1 MATDS
6 GESASTEESEK
17 PDGVSLECMNPSVDV
32 TLTMEAR
39 TKEGL
44 STPAS
49 GAIVERKRFF
59 RKSVEIMEDE
69 KDLELT
75 PRNEQEQFIL
85 GDQRMIHL
93 SASTLVAEQEARNE
107 QNSKAIMEATKE
119 RMKKEIE
126 EEAEMKA
133 VATSPGGRFLKFDI
147 ELGRGAFKT
156 VFKGLDTET
165 WVEVAWCE
173 LQDRKLTKAEQ
184 QRFKEEAEML
194 KGLQHPN
201 IVRFYDSW
209 ESTVK
214 GKKCIVLVTELMT
227 SGTLKTY
234 LKRFKL
240 MKPKVLRSWCRQILK
255 GLHFLHTRTPPIIHR
270 DLKCDNIFITGPTGS
285 VKIGDLGLAT
295 LMRTSFAKS
304 VIGTPEFMAPE
315 MYEEHYDESVDVY
328 AFGMCML
335 EMATSEYPYSECQN
349 AAQIYRKVTSGIK
362 PASFNKVTDPEVKEI
377 IECCIQQNKSERLS
391 IKDLLNHAFFAEDT
405 GLRVELAE
413 EEEDGMH
420 SSLALR
426 LWVEDPKKLKG
437 KHKDNEAI
445 EFSFNVETDIPEEVA
460 CEMVKSGFFH
470 ESDSKAVAKSI
481 RDRVTLIKK
490 TREQKQVGNLEERRD
505 SQSQLPSGLPLL
517 QPQGSSF
524 TPPSQQ
530 SKAEC
535 EETEV
540 DQHARQHILQQM
552 QHSFSLTA
560 DNLSETGSGSVILS
574 DASSQHNLA
583 FSSEHMMGTQ
593 QVPNLSQTENS
604 TVQGH
609 IYTSQQL
616 MGHYQ
621 SNAGVQPALPTNMA
635 HPGVLPLIQSQPS
648 GLPTHNL
655 ALPATL
661 QAQTSPLAAQQFP
674 SRMPPDS
681 QVSYSTENQAL
692 DGSIMGVPQ
701 QMLTITSPQNIPASQ
716 VGNQHM
722 PTSIQLTSAA
732 RLGSQ
737 ATAAVGSVE
746 LETAPANL
754 VSASQ
759 SPVLHGQPSV
769 QFVNNMQVLQSVP
782 QGVRLIQQPKQ
793 VSQQVPSTQ
802 QPQQVSEQMASMQ
815 PSQQIV
821 PQMTSSQQVPQQIAA
836 MQQIPQKL
844 MAVQQSQQVASMQPP
859 QQGVSLQQPQQIHQQ
874 GMPMQQSQQVPQQ
887 ATSIQQSQ
895 TVPHVASAQ
904 QILEQPQK
912 ISQQAAAIHQP
923 PQVPQQILQQ
933 VASVQQHPQ
942 QNPQQVT
949 STPQPHFIPQQV
961 PQQVTS
967 TPQPHVIPQQVPQQ
981 VTSIQQPHH
990 IPQHVQQ
997 QVTPLQQS
1005 QQSPQQAAAIQQ
1017 PQQVPQQVTLIQ
1029 QQHIIQ
1035 QVTPIQQPQQGPPQA
1050 ASIQQP
1056 QHILQQ
1062 VPQQMK
1068 PVQQQQQQQQPGPQQ
1083 EASIQ
1088 QPQHI
1093 FQHLSQQVTP
1103 IQQPQGPQQA
1113 ASIQQLQ
1120 HIPQQVTPIQQPQQS
1135 PQQVTS
1141 MQHPQHI
1148 PQQVP
1153 QQMTPIQQPQQGS
1166 QQVASIQQPHHI
1178 PQQVTPIQQQQL
1190 ISQQVIPMQQPQ
1202 QSPQQVASIQQSQH
1216 ILHIPQQMTPVQQP
1230 QQVPQQATTMQQS
1243 QQMATVQ
1250 AQQVSS
1256 IQQPQQVPQQM
1267 ISIQQPQQGHP
1278 QVPQQVAS
1286 MTQPQHAPQQVLQK
1300 GTSMQMAPGLQSKQV
1315 TSQQIGSLQIPQQ
1328 VASMQQVTQRGASS
1342 QQPQLVPQQ
1351 VACGQSTS
1359 QSQHI
1364 VPLHQV
1370 SAVPQ
1375 QVTLMQQVSQCQEIS
1390 LDTSGPQQEQQMTQ
1404 THHSTNQ
1411 HPCVMQHTLFHVPPQ
1426 QQKEEQFVLPSNSK
1440 DQLPAVSQQDMEK
1453 HQQSEFS
1460 GSTSEKVAYPIQ
1472 TQYQL
1477 QIQEHMIYPAQS
1489 PHNPPVSEQLQHQL
1503 EPTNQMQS
1511 PEQAACQMHVTYAA
1525 QGSNQAPCPEPL
1537 VYSASGVYS
1546 GHSLDQSAYV
1556 YQGQA
1561 AYITQP
1567 TYMAQPPEIQQAH
1580 LAVRNT
1586 DQPSFA
1592 VHSPDQSLHLL
1603 KDGDA
1608 GNMELQ
1614 ICSTQSTKTHAYPSE
1629 PHLPEPTIYLIQ
1641 QDSGMSHQELHPPH
1655 LAHKI
1660 AEGQQSGPQAPFASS
1675 QPSFTPQM
1683 QPQPP
1688 YQEFSQQPIT
1698 QPHKAT
1704 IPQSAFDTLQTVTSV
1719 SEQPEQAYT
1728 MQQSLDVSGLLN
1740 HAPLLQQSQTFQP
1753 IDNNQQFIPPPVQ
1766 PAYIQ
1771 QQSVC
1776 QNSVLSVD
1784 LIVQEQMPFKNSMAA
1799 SLNQQAAFT
1808 AVNEPNQEYHQGQD
1822 IPQVSISVSDEHE
1835 HQLAVQKQES
1845 IQGLVQDLPK
1855 EGVTGCD
1862 LPCGNGK
1869 QDKSKQRRTSCA
1881 RSEKGTKFQLTVLQV
1896 STSGDNTVE
1905 CQLETHN
1912 NKMVTFKFDVDGDA
1926 PEDIADYMVE
1936 DNFVLENEKDKFVD
1950 ELRAIVCQAQDIISS
1965 LPIEERAAGMESS
1978 ADPNNCQTG
1987 SSEQVQINP
1996 ASTQSGSDAA
2006 PQSSPVGR
2014 WRFCIN
2020 QTIKNRETQASCTP
2034 VQSMKTVEGCQTTDC
2049 IKESTKEERP
2059 KDCSQ
2064 PVDNLSNQHK
2074 PSPSFSSEDLTSD
2087 SVISEPQILEP
2098 EHSALS
2104 HEAEGSMDKLPSA
2117 STSDNTDVTTYDS
2130 EAWLDPLPAETQS
2143 NGAPLSSYVSHPASV
2158 VNELNLFTEA
2168 FESTPMITEEAEH
2181 VINAEQTAASA
2192 HTPSQEGI
2200 SSTSI
2205 LESDSEGPPKI
2216 DFVDSNIKTLDE
2228 KLRTLLYQE
2237 HSLSGTSPE
2246 SQKDTQSAV
2255 ESPFSSSAED
2265 TFPCPGHETQDTN
2278 SPQETEPQA
2287 ALIPSGSHP
2296 DSLPVMRQE
2305 ARVITSVPRDFCRH
2319 EMSLETSFPENPV
2332 ACPASEPSG
2341 GAVNLHAGGGY
2352 FGLSFTCPSLKNPIS
2367 KKSWTRKLKSWAYRL
2382 RQTSFFKR
2390 SKVRQEEMTADVASD
2405 WISLSEQATRDNKI
2419 SGHSK
2424 SGAGSFQRGR
2434 FQVITVPQ
2442 QLSSGISESE
2452 LSEMSPSLELGTE
2465 EGCLRGT
2472 EMAIIPSA
2480 MGETDA
2486 CCTTSEQPEVEET
2499 SATASSM
2506 QSCSEPWSKGDVIQK
2521 QPSSDSELSAPMGG
2535 GSLEGWES
2543 NQQSQEERGGTY
2555 PKRRSSLFYSASSPM
2570 SSDDESEIEDEDLK
2584 LELQRLREKHI
2595 QEVVSLQAQQN
2606 RELQE
2611 LYERLRSIKDSRSE
2625 SSDISLQLSSPRRPK
2640 SFKSK
2645 LRSRPQSHSHVD
2657 NGIVAAECCC
2667 ATTAASVI
2675 DYQLSIQA
2683 HLLHQSC
2690 SQAETNQEQLCI
2702 VSSTAS
2708 CQQTTA
2714 SKKGM
2719 FTDDLHK
2726 LVDDWTKEKVGNSLI
2741 KPSLNQIKQNKHRLD
2756 TDSWS
2761 KVYEVFQSLEDHHQE
2776 VVSFFRENGFHGLIA
2791 HDSEYALCNIPS
2803 YYSSH
2808 ALKLSWNGKNLTT
2821 NQFLMQEVAK
2831 QLGLKLSSFPIF
2843 AALLGNHILPD
2854 EDLAAFHWS
2863 LLGPDHPLASL
2874 KVRAHQLVLPPCD
2887 VVIKAV
2893 SEYVG
2898 AIKSPSGLDII
2909 GRDVFKHSQSRTE
2922 DKIERFKK
2930 AVEYYSVAMK
2940 APPTPAG
2947 QSPYVLPAFGPNHF
2961 GGPPPLNRNPMVSL
2975 PSGKAMFAPQMGPKM
2990 QYQPPGPH
2998 GGIAAPSSFLPGPG
3012 SSFLFSPHGLAD
3024 AMPFHEDPALK
3035 AGHFNNWP
3043 VSYDNCPAKFP
3054 NHHLGPKA
3062 SPSSGP
3068 GSSPSSSSD
3077 GEEHNG
3083 ANSNHVSETVSRKS
3097 GWEDPAGEKIMN
3109 QGWGQ
3114 SPGNTGNSERTLSGP
3129 EAHIPSLLS
3138 MATRNHM
3145 DITTPPLPPIAPEVL
3160 RVAEHRHR
3168 RGLMYPFIYH
3178 VLTKGEIK
3186 VPVCIEDECNTEL
3199 PPAVV
3204 LFRASRQYV
3213 YGVLFSVA
3221 ETQRRME
3228 RLAVRKRIPVETHP
3242 VIVKEWSAYKGKSP
3256 QTPEL
3261 VSALAFREWTC
3272 PNLKKLWLGKAVED
3286 KNRRMRAFLACMKSD
3301 TPGMLNPANVPT
3313 HLLLMCCV
3321 LRYMIQ
3327 WPGGRILHRH
3337 ELDAFL
3343 AQAVSA
3349 QLYEPDQ
3356 LQELKIEKLDP
3367 RGVQLAAL
3375 FMSGVDTALFANDA
3389 CGQPVPWEH
3398 CCPWIYFDGKLFQS
3412 KLIKAIREK
3421 APLIDLCDG
3430 QTEQVSKVEKM
3441 RQSILE
3447 GINFNRQAPP
3457 PLLPPPPFVPSM
3469 AAPFYPVP
3477 LYPRTIG
3484 SMQPAAPGRTRGFT
3498 GLHPIPPQGGKLEIA
3513 GMVVGQ
3519 WAGSKPSR
3527 GQGSFG
3533 MQVVSVGGPGKGRGR
3548 DGPGKIPKGNKKVNK
3563 QNLTDGTAKTSEF
3576 GSNSSSSCSRPQ
3588 SQLNGDGGPP
3598 SRANEDPTV
3607 GACPSAASPCALAR
3621 DTDSCNNKSP
3631 FFGTLGGDSERCPEN
3646 KLPFPALQKEE

>member
-17 PDGVSLECMNPSVDV
+17 PDGVSLECMNLSADA

-39 TKEGL
+39 TKERV

-49 GAIVERKRFF
+49 GATVERKRFF

-93 SASTLVAEQEARNE
+93 SATTLVAEQEARNE

-377 IECCIQQNKSERLS
+377 IEGCIQQNKSERLS

-413 EEEDGMH
+413 EEEDGLH
-420 SSLALR
+420 PSLALR

-490 TREQKQVGNLEERRD
+490 TREQRQVGNLEERRD

-524 TPPSQQ
+524 TPPSQP
-530 SKAEC
+530 SKTEC

-560 DNLSETGSGSVILS
+560 DNLSERGAGSVILS

-604 TVQGH
+604 SAQGQ

-621 SNAGVQPALPTNMA
+621 SNAGVQPVLPTNVA
-635 HPGVLPLIQSQPS
+635 HPSVLPLIQSQPS

-655 ALPATL
+655 APPATL
-661 QAQTSPLAAQQFP
+661 QAQTSPLTAQQFP

-681 QVSYSTENQAL
+681 QVSYSAESQTL

-732 RLGSQ
+732 RLSSQ

-746 LETAPANL
+746 LETASANL

-793 VSQQVPSTQ
+793 LSQQVPSTQ
-802 QPQQVSEQMASMQ
+802 QLQQVSEQVASMQ

-821 PQMTSSQQVPQQIAA
+821 PQVTSSQQVSQQIAA
-836 MQQIPQKL
+836 MQQIPQNL
-844 MAVQQSQQVASMQPP
+844 MAMQQSQQVPQQVASMQPP
-859 QQGVSLQQPQQIHQQ
+859 QQGVPLQQPQQIHQQ
-874 GMPMQQSQQVPQQ
+874 VMPMQQSQQVPQQ
-887 ATSIQQSQ
+887 ATSVQQTQ
-895 TVPHVASAQ
+895 VVPHGASTQ

-912 ISQQAAAIHQP
+912 ISQQAASIHQP
-923 PQVPQQILQQ
+923 QQVPQQILQQ
-933 VASVQQHPQ
+933 VASIQPPQQVTSVQQPQ

-949 STPQPHFIPQQV
+949 STQQPHHIPQQM
-961 PQQVTS
+961 
-967 TPQPHVIPQQVPQQ
+967 PQQ

-990 IPQHVQQ
+990 IPQQVQQ
-997 QVTPLQQS
+997 QVTPLQKS
-1005 QQSPQQAAAIQQ
+1005 QQSPQQAASVQQ
-1017 PQQVPQQVTLIQ
+1017 PQQVPQQVTPIQ

-1035 QVTPIQQPQQGPPQA
+1035 QMTPIQQPQQGPPQA
-1050 ASIQQP
+1050 AFIQQP

-1062 VPQQMK
+1062 VPQQMT
-1068 PVQQQQQQQQPGPQQ
+1068 PVQQQQGPQQ

-1088 QPQHI
+1088 QPQRI
-1093 FQHLSQQVTP
+1093 FQHVPQQMAP
-1103 IQQPQGPQQA
+1103 IQQPQQGPQQA
-1113 ASIQQLQ
+1113 TPIQQLQHIPQQVTSIQQPQQGPQQEASIQQLQHIFQHVSQQVAPIQQPQQATSIQQLQ
-1120 HIPQQVTPIQQPQQS
+1120 HIPQQVPQQVTPMQQPQQGSQQAACIQQPQHISQQA
-1135 PQQVTS
+1135 PQQVTP
-1141 MQHPQHI
+1141 MQQPQVSQQAASTQQLQHI

-1153 QQMTPIQQPQQGS
+1153 QQMTPIQQPQHIP
-1166 QQVASIQQPHHI
+1166 QQVASIQHPQHIPQQVSQQVTPIQQPQQGSQQAASIQQPHHIPPIQQQKLIPQQVTLMQQPQQSSQQVPSVQQPQHILHI
-1178 PQQVTPIQQQQL
+1178 PQQVTPIQQ
-1190 ISQQVIPMQQPQ
+1190 
-1202 QSPQQVASIQQSQH
+1202 PQQV
-1216 ILHIPQQMTPVQQP
+1216 LHIPQQVTSTLQP
-1230 QQVPQQATTMQQS
+1230 QQVPQQAATIQQS
-1243 QQMATVQ
+1243 QQMGTVQ
-1250 AQQVSS
+1250 AQQGPQQVSS
-1256 IQQPQQVPQQM
+1256 IQQPQPVPQQV

-1286 MTQPQHAPQQVLQK
+1286 MTQPQHSPQQVLQQ
-1300 GTSMQMAPGLQSKQV
+1300 GTSMQMAPGLQSQQV
-1315 TSQQIGSLQIPQQ
+1315 ANQQMGSLQIPQQ
-1328 VASMQQVTQRGASS
+1328 VASMQQVTQHGASS

-1351 VACGQSTS
+1351 VACGQPAS
-1359 QSQHI
+1359 QSQHM
-1364 VPLHQV
+1364 VPVHQV
-1370 SAVPQ
+1370 STVSQ
-1375 QVTLMQQVSQCQEIS
+1375 QMMQQVSQCPEIS
-1390 LDTSGPQQEQQMTQ
+1390 LDTLGPQQEQHITQ
-1404 THHSTNQ
+1404 IHHSTNQ
-1411 HPCVMQHTLFHVPPQ
+1411 HPCVMQHMLFHVPPQ
-1426 QQKEEQFVLPSNSK
+1426 QQKEEQFVLHSNSK
-1440 DQLPAVSQQDMEK
+1440 DQLPAVSQQDMEM

-1477 QIQEHMIYPAQS
+1477 QIQEQMIYPAQS
-1489 PHNPPVSEQLQHQL
+1489 PHKPPVSEQLKQQL
-1503 EPTNQMQS
+1503 EPTNQLQG

-1537 VYSASGVYS
+1537 VYAGSGGYS

-1556 YQGQA
+1556 YQGQT

-1567 TYMAQPPEIQQAH
+1567 TYTAQPPEIQQAH
-1580 LAVRNT
+1580 LAVQNT
-1586 DQPSFA
+1586 DQPGFA
-1592 VHSPDQSLHLL
+1592 VHLPDQSLHLS

-1608 GNMELQ
+1608 GHMELQ
-1614 ICSTQSTKTHAYPSE
+1614 ICSTQSTKTHDYPSE
-1629 PHLPEPTIYLIQ
+1629 SHLPEPTIYLTQ
-1641 QDSGMSHQELHPPH
+1641 QDSGIGHQQLHPPH
-1655 LAHKI
+1655 VAHKI
-1660 AEGQQSGPQAPFASS
+1660 AEGQQSEPQASFVSS
-1675 QPSFTPQM
+1675 QLSFTPQM
-1683 QPQPP
+1683 QPQPS
-1688 YQEFSQQPIT
+1688 YQEFSQQLIT
-1698 QPHKAT
+1698 QSHKAT
-1704 IPQSAFDTLQTVTSV
+1704 VPQSALETVQTITSV
-1719 SEQPEQAYT
+1719 SELPEQAYT
-1728 MQQSLDVSGLLN
+1728 MQQSLDVSGMLN

-1753 IDNNQQFIPPPVQ
+1753 VDNNQQFIPPPVQ
-1766 PAYIQ
+1766 PTYIQ
-1771 QQSVC
+1771 QQPVC
-1776 QNSVLSVD
+1776 QKSVLPAE
-1784 LIVQEQMPFKNSMAA
+1784 LIVQEQMPSKNSIAA
-1799 SLNQQAAFT
+1799 SLNQQIAFT
-1808 AVNEPNQEYHQGQD
+1808 VMNQPNQEYHQGED

-1835 HQLAVQKQES
+1835 HQSAVQKQES
-1845 IQGLVQDLPK
+1845 IQGSVPDLPK
-1855 EGVTGCD
+1855 EAGTGCD
-1862 LPCGNGK
+1862 LPGGNGK

-1881 RSEKGTKFQLTVLQV
+1881 RPEKGTKFQLTVLQV

-1965 LPIEERAAGMESS
+1965 LPIEERAAGMESAPS
-1978 ADPNNCQTG
+1978 DPNNGQAG
-1987 SSEQVQINP
+1987 PSEQVQINP

-2020 QTIKNRETQASCTP
+2020 QTIKNRETQTSCTP
-2034 VQSMKTVEGCQTTDC
+2034 VESMNSVEGSQTADC

-2059 KDCSQ
+2059 NDCPQ
-2064 PVDNLSNQHK
+2064 VVDNLSNQHK
-2074 PSPSFSSEDLTSD
+2074 FSPSFSSEDLTND

-2104 HEAEGSMDKLPSA
+2104 HEAEGSTDKLPSV
-2117 STSDNTDVTTYDS
+2117 STGDNSDVTTYDS

-2143 NGAPLSSYVSHPASV
+2143 NGAPLSSYVPHPASV
-2158 VNELNLFTEA
+2158 ANELNLSTEA
-2168 FESTPMITEEAEH
+2168 FESKPTSCQTLTTEEAEH
-2181 VINAEQTAASA
+2181 VINAEQGAALVQ
-2192 HTPSQEGI
+2192 TPSQEGI
-2200 SSTSI
+2200 LSTSI
-2205 LESDSEGPPKI
+2205 LESDSEGPPKME
-2216 DFVDSNIKTLDE
+2216 FVDNNIKTLDE

-2265 TFPCPGHETQDTN
+2265 TFPFPGHETQDAN
-2278 SPQETEPQA
+2278 SPQEIDPQA
-2287 ALIPSGSHP
+2287 ALIPSESHP

-2305 ARVITSVPRDFCRH
+2305 AKVITSAPRDFCRH

-2332 ACPASEPSG
+2332 ACPASESSG
-2341 GAVNLHAGGGY
+2341 GAVHLHAG
-2352 FGLSFTCPSLKNPIS
+2352 
-2367 KKSWTRKLKSWAYRL
+2367 
-2382 RQTSFFKR
+2382 
-2390 SKVRQEEMTADVASD
+2390 EDMTADVAPD
-2405 WISLSEQATRDNKI
+2405 WISLSEQAIRENKV

-2442 QLSSGISESE
+2442 QLSSGVSESE
-2452 LSEMSPSLELGTE
+2452 LFEMSPSLELGTE
-2465 EGCLRGT
+2465 EGCPRGK
-2472 EMAIIPSA
+2472 EMATLPSA
-2480 MGETDA
+2480 MGEIDA
-2486 CCTTSEQPEVEET
+2486 RCTATEQQEVEET
-2499 SATASSM
+2499 SATASSG
-2506 QSCSEPWSKGDVIQK
+2506 QSCSELWLRGDVIQK

-2543 NQQSQEERGGTY
+2543 NQQSQEERGGTH

-2611 LYERLRSIKDSRSE
+2611 LYDRLRSIKDSRSE

-2756 TDSWS
+2756 SDSWS
-2761 KVYEVFQSLEDHHQE
+2761 KVYETTTSTVGYTSTWISSLSQIRGT
-2776 VVSFFRENGFHGLIA
+2776 V
-2791 HDSEYALCNIPS
+2791 P
-2803 YYSSH
+2803 
-2808 ALKLSWNGKNLTT
+2808 
-2821 NQFLMQEVAK
+2821 
-2831 QLGLKLSSFPIF
+2831 
-2843 AALLGNHILPD
+2843 AALPQGLP
-2854 EDLAAFHWS
+2854 L
-2863 LLGPDHPLASL
+2863 
-2874 KVRAHQLVLPPCD
+2874 
-2887 VVIKAV
+2887 
-2893 SEYVG
+2893 
-2898 AIKSPSGLDII
+2898 SPFSGTL
-2909 GRDVFKHSQSRTE
+2909 
-2922 DKIERFKK
+2922 
-2930 AVEYYSVAMK
+2930 
-2940 APPTPAG
+2940 
-2947 QSPYVLPAFGPNHF
+2947 SPYGIPHLCQYNTIAGTTYPVQWMGISGTTQQSVVVPAQTVGPFQPGISMPAFP
-2961 GGPPPLNRNPMVSL
+2961 
-2975 PSGKAMFAPQMGPKM
+2975 
-2990 QYQPPGPH
+2990 
-2998 GGIAAPSSFLPGPG
+2998 
-3012 SSFLFSPHGLAD
+3012 
-3024 AMPFHEDPALK
+3024 
-3035 AGHFNNWP
+3035 
-3043 VSYDNCPAKFP
+3043 
-3054 NHHLGPKA
+3054 A
-3062 SPSSGP
+3062 SP
-3068 GSSPSSSSD
+3068 
-3077 GEEHNG
+3077 
-3083 ANSNHVSETVSRKS
+3083 V
-3097 GWEDPAGEKIMN
+3097 
-3109 QGWGQ
+3109 Q
-3114 SPGNTGNSERTLSGP
+3114 
-3129 EAHIPSLLS
+3129 
-3138 MATRNHM
+3138 
-3145 DITTPPLPPIAPEVL
+3145 
-3160 RVAEHRHR
+3160 
-3168 RGLMYPFIYH
+3168 
-3178 VLTKGEIK
+3178 
-3186 VPVCIEDECNTEL
+3186 
-3199 PPAVV
+3199 
-3204 LFRASRQYV
+3204 
-3213 YGVLFSVA
+3213 
-3221 ETQRRME
+3221 
-3228 RLAVRKRIPVETHP
+3228 
-3242 VIVKEWSAYKGKSP
+3242 
-3256 QTPEL
+3256 
-3261 VSALAFREWTC
+3261 
-3272 PNLKKLWLGKAVED
+3272 
-3286 KNRRMRAFLACMKSD
+3286 
-3301 TPGMLNPANVPT
+3301 NPA
-3313 HLLLMCCV
+3313 
-3321 LRYMIQ
+3321 
-3327 WPGGRILHRH
+3327 
-3337 ELDAFL
+3337 
-3343 AQAVSA
+3343 
-3349 QLYEPDQ
+3349 
-3356 LQELKIEKLDP
+3356 
-3367 RGVQLAAL
+3367 
-3375 FMSGVDTALFANDA
+3375 
-3389 CGQPVPWEH
+3389 
-3398 CCPWIYFDGKLFQS
+3398 
-3412 KLIKAIREK
+3412 
-3421 APLIDLCDG
+3421 
-3430 QTEQVSKVEKM
+3430 
-3441 RQSILE
+3441 
-3447 GINFNRQAPP
+3447 
-3457 PLLPPPPFVPSM
+3457 
-3469 AAPFYPVP
+3469 
-3477 LYPRTIG
+3477 
-3484 SMQPAAPGRTRGFT
+3484 
-3498 GLHPIPPQGGKLEIA
+3498 PIPP
-3513 GMVVGQ
+3513 
-3519 WAGSKPSR
+3519 S
-3527 GQGSFG
+3527 
-3533 MQVVSVGGPGKGRGR
+3533 
-3548 DGPGKIPKGNKKVNK
+3548 PK
-3563 QNLTDGTAKTSEF
+3563 
-3576 GSNSSSSCSRPQ
+3576 
-3588 SQLNGDGGPP
+3588 
-3598 SRANEDPTV
+3598 
-3607 GACPSAASPCALAR
+3607 
-3621 DTDSCNNKSP
+3621 
-3631 FFGTLGGDSERCPEN
+3631 
-3646 KLPFPALQKEE
+3646 

>member
-17 PDGVSLECMNPSVDV
+17 PDGVSLECMNPPVDA

-75 PRNEQEQFIL
+75 RRNEQEQFIL
-85 GDQRMIHL
+85 GDQGMIHL
-93 SASTLVAEQEARNE
+93 SASILVVEQEARNE
-107 QNSKAIMEATKE
+107 QNSKVIMEATKE

-377 IECCIQQNKSERLS
+377 IEGCIQQNKSERLS

-413 EEEDGMH
+413 EEEDGLL

-445 EFSFNVETDIPEEVA
+445 EFSFNMETDNPEEVA

-490 TREQKQVGNLEERRD
+490 TREQRQVGNLEERRD

-530 SKAEC
+530 SKTEC

-540 DQHARQHILQQM
+540 DQHARQHILQQQM

-560 DNLSETGSGSVILS
+560 DNLSETGAGAVKLS
-574 DASSQHNLA
+574 DSSSQHNLA
-583 FSSEHMMGTQ
+583 FSTEHMMGTQ
-593 QVPNLSQTENS
+593 QVPNLSQAENS
-604 TVQGH
+604 VQGH

-621 SNAGVQPALPTNMA
+621 SNAGVQPVLPTNMA
-635 HPGVLPLIQSQPS
+635 HPGVLPLIQTQPS
-648 GLPTHNL
+648 SLPTHNL
-655 ALPATL
+655 APPATL

-681 QVSYSTENQAL
+681 QVSYSTESQSL

-716 VGNQHM
+716 LGNQHM
-722 PTSIQLTSAA
+722 SPSMQLTSAA

-737 ATAAVGSVE
+737 VTAAVGSVE
-746 LETAPANL
+746 LETASANL

-759 SPVLHGQPSV
+759 SPVLHGQASV
-769 QFVNNMQVLQSVP
+769 QFVNNIQVLQSVP
-782 QGVRLIQQPKQ
+782 QGVRLIQQPQQ

-802 QPQQVSEQMASMQ
+802 QPQQVPQQVASMQ
-815 PSQQIV
+815 PSQQMV
-821 PQMTSSQQVPQQIAA
+821 PQVTSSSQQVSQQIAA

-844 MAVQQSQQVASMQPP
+844 MAMQQPQQVASMQPP
-859 QQGVSLQQPQQIHQQ
+859 QQGASLQQPQQIHQQ
-874 GMPMQQSQQVPQQ
+874 GMPVQQSQQVPQQ
-887 ATSIQQSQ
+887 VISIQQSQ
-895 TVPHVASAQ
+895 TVPHVASLH
-904 QILEQPQK
+904 QILEQPQNV
-912 ISQQAAAIHQP
+912 SQQAASIHQPP

-933 VASVQQHPQ
+933 VASSPQPQ

-949 STPQPHFIPQQV
+949 STPQPHLIPQQNPQQVTSTTQPHLIPQQV
-961 PQQVTS
+961 PQQITS
-967 TPQPHVIPQQVPQQ
+967 TQQPHLIPQQ
-981 VTSIQQPHH
+981 
-990 IPQHVQQ
+990 VQQ

-1005 QQSPQQAAAIQQ
+1005 QQSSQQAAAMQQQ
-1017 PQQVPQQVTLIQ
+1017 PQQVPQQVAPMQ

-1035 QVTPIQQPQQGPPQA
+1035 QVTPMQQPQQGSSQA

-1056 QHILQQ
+1056 QNILHQ
-1062 VPQQMK
+1062 VPQQMTS
-1068 PVQQQQQQQQPGPQQ
+1068 VQQQQQQQQGPQQ
-1083 EASIQ
+1083 EGSLQ

-1093 FQHLSQQVTP
+1093 FQHVSQQMTP
-1103 IQQPQGPQQA
+1103 IQQPQQGPQQA

-1120 HIPQQVTPIQQPQQS
+1120 HIPQQVAPIQQPQQS
-1135 PQQVTS
+1135 PQQL
-1141 MQHPQHI
+1141 
-1148 PQQVP
+1148 PQQLIP
-1153 QQMTPIQQPQQGS
+1153 MQQPQQGS
-1166 QQVASIQQPHHI
+1166 QQAVSIQQPQHIPQEAQQQMAPTQQPPGSQQAASTQQLQHIPQHAPQQVTSMQQPQHI
-1178 PQQVTPIQQQQL
+1178 PQQVTPMQQPQHAP
-1190 ISQQVIPMQQPQ
+1190 QQVTPMQQPQHIPQQVTPMQQPQ
-1202 QSPQQVASIQQSQH
+1202 QSPQQVASIQQPQH
-1216 ILHIPQQMTPVQQP
+1216 ILHIPPQMTPIQQP
-1230 QQVPQQATTMQQS
+1230 QQVPQQATVMQQS

-1256 IQQPQQVPQQM
+1256 IQQPQQ
-1267 ISIQQPQQGHP
+1267 GHA
-1278 QVPQQVAS
+1278 QVLQQVAPMAQS
-1286 MTQPQHAPQQVLQK
+1286 QPSPQQVLQQ
-1300 GTSMQMAPGLQSKQV
+1300 GTSMQMAPGLQSQQV
-1315 TSQQIGSLQIPQQ
+1315 ANQQVGSLQIPQQ
-1328 VASMQQVTQRGASS
+1328 VASMQQITQQGASS
-1342 QQPQLVPQQ
+1342 QQSQLVPQQ
-1351 VACGQSTS
+1351 MAYGQQTS
-1359 QSQHI
+1359 QSQHT
-1364 VPLHQV
+1364 VPVHQV

-1375 QVTLMQQVSQCQEIS
+1375 QVTLMQQISQCPEIP
-1390 LDTSGPQQEQQMTQ
+1390 LDTLGPQQEQQMAQ
-1404 THHSTNQ
+1404 MHHSTNQ

-1426 QQKEEQFVLPSNSK
+1426 QKEEQFVLPSNPK

-1472 TQYQL
+1472 TQYQR
-1477 QIQEHMIYPAQS
+1477 QIQEQMMYPAQS
-1489 PHNPPVSEQLQHQL
+1489 PHNRPVSEQLQHQL
-1503 EPTNQMQS
+1503 ESTNQLQGT
-1511 PEQAACQMHVTYAA
+1511 EQATCQMHVTYAA

-1537 VYSASGVYS
+1537 VYAASGVYS

-1556 YQGQA
+1556 YQGQ

-1592 VHSPDQSLHLL
+1592 VHSPDQSLQLS
-1603 KDGDA
+1603 KDGDG

-1614 ICSTQSTKTHAYPSE
+1614 ICSTQSTKPHAYPSE
-1629 PHLPEPTIYLIQ
+1629 PHLPEPAIYLIQ
-1641 QDSGMSHQELHPPH
+1641 QDSGMGHQQLHPPH
-1655 LAHKI
+1655 GAQKI

-1675 QPSFTPQM
+1675 QPSVTPQM

-1704 IPQSAFDTLQTVTSV
+1704 IPQSALDTLHTVTSV

-1740 HAPLLQQSQTFQP
+1740 HAPHLQQSQTFQP
-1753 IDNNQQFIPPPVQ
+1753 IDNNQQFIPPLVQ

-1771 QQSVC
+1771 QQPVC
-1776 QNSVLSVD
+1776 QNSVLSAE

-1799 SLNQQAAFT
+1799 SLNQQTAFS
-1808 AVNEPNQEYHQGQD
+1808 AVSEPNQEYHQGQN

-1835 HQLAVQKQES
+1835 QQPAVQKQES

-1855 EGVTGCD
+1855 DSVTGCD

-1869 QDKSKQRRTSCA
+1869 PDKSKQRRTSCA
-1881 RSEKGTKFQLTVLQV
+1881 RPEKGTKFQLTVLQV

-1950 ELRAIVCQAQDIISS
+1950 ELKAIVCQAQDIISS
-1965 LPIEERAAGMESS
+1965 LPIEERAAGTESAS
-1978 ADPNNCQTG
+1978 SDPNNCQTG

-2020 QTIKNRETQASCTP
+2020 QTIKNRETQAPCTP
-2034 VQSMKTVEGCQTTDC
+2034 VQSMKTVQECQTKDC
-2049 IKESTKEERP
+2049 IKESTKEETP
-2059 KDCSQ
+2059 EDCSQ
-2064 PVDNLSNQHK
+2064 PVDDLSSQHK

-2087 SVISEPQILEP
+2087 SVISESQILEP
-2098 EHSALS
+2098 EHSTLS
-2104 HEAEGSMDKLPSA
+2104 HEAEGSTDKLPSA
-2117 STSDNTDVTTYDS
+2117 STGDHTDVTTYDS
-2130 EAWLDPLPAETQS
+2130 EAWLDHLPAESQS
-2143 NGAPLSSYVSHPASV
+2143 NGVPLSPYAPHAASV
-2158 VNELNLFTEA
+2158 GNELNLSTEA
-2168 FESTPMITEEAEH
+2168 FESTPMSCQTSITDEAEH
-2181 VINAEQTAASA
+2181 VTNTEQAAA
-2192 HTPSQEGI
+2192 LAQTPSQEGI
-2200 SSTSI
+2200 PSTSI

-2216 DFVDSNIKTLDE
+2216 DFVDNNIKTLDE

-2265 TFPCPGHETQDTN
+2265 TFPCPGPETQDTN
-2278 SPQETEPQA
+2278 SPQETDPQA
-2287 ALIPSGSHP
+2287 ALIPSGNHP
-2296 DSLPVMRQE
+2296 ESLPVMRQE
-2305 ARVITSVPRDFCRH
+2305 ARVITSAPRDFCRH
-2319 EMSLETSFPENPV
+2319 EMSLEASFPENPV
-2332 ACPASEPSG
+2332 ACPASESSG
-2341 GAVNLHAGGGY
+2341 GAVHLHAGGGY

-2390 SKVRQEEMTADVASD
+2390 SKVRQEMTADDASD
-2405 WISLSEQATRDNKI
+2405 WISLSEQATRENKTF
-2419 SGHSK
+2419 SHSK
-2424 SGAGSFQRGR
+2424 SEAGSFQRGR

-2442 QLSSGISESE
+2442 QLSSGVSESE
-2452 LSEMSPSLELGTE
+2452 FSEMSPSLELRTDE
-2465 EGCLRGT
+2465 SCPRGT
-2472 EMAIIPSA
+2472 EIAVLPSA
-2480 MGETDA
+2480 MGETEA
-2486 CCTTSEQPEVEET
+2486 CCSTSEQQEET
-2499 SATASSM
+2499 SATASSV

-2543 NQQSQEERGGTY
+2543 NQQSQEERGGTH

-2611 LYERLRSIKDSRSE
+2611 LYDRLRSIKDSRSE
-2625 SSDISLQLSSPRRPK
+2625 SSDLSLQLSSPRRPK

-2761 KVYEVFQSLEDHHQE
+2761 KVYETTTSTVGYTSTWISSLSQIRGT
-2776 VVSFFRENGFHGLIA
+2776 V
-2791 HDSEYALCNIPS
+2791 P
-2803 YYSSH
+2803 
-2808 ALKLSWNGKNLTT
+2808 
-2821 NQFLMQEVAK
+2821 
-2831 QLGLKLSSFPIF
+2831 
-2843 AALLGNHILPD
+2843 AALPQGLP
-2854 EDLAAFHWS
+2854 L
-2863 LLGPDHPLASL
+2863 
-2874 KVRAHQLVLPPCD
+2874 
-2887 VVIKAV
+2887 
-2893 SEYVG
+2893 
-2898 AIKSPSGLDII
+2898 SPFSGTL
-2909 GRDVFKHSQSRTE
+2909 
-2922 DKIERFKK
+2922 
-2930 AVEYYSVAMK
+2930 
-2940 APPTPAG
+2940 
-2947 QSPYVLPAFGPNHF
+2947 SPYGIPHLCQYNTIAGTTYPVQWMGISGTTQQSVVVPAQTVGPFQPGISMPAFP
-2961 GGPPPLNRNPMVSL
+2961 
-2975 PSGKAMFAPQMGPKM
+2975 
-2990 QYQPPGPH
+2990 
-2998 GGIAAPSSFLPGPG
+2998 
-3012 SSFLFSPHGLAD
+3012 
-3024 AMPFHEDPALK
+3024 
-3035 AGHFNNWP
+3035 
-3043 VSYDNCPAKFP
+3043 
-3054 NHHLGPKA
+3054 A
-3062 SPSSGP
+3062 SP
-3068 GSSPSSSSD
+3068 
-3077 GEEHNG
+3077 
-3083 ANSNHVSETVSRKS
+3083 V
-3097 GWEDPAGEKIMN
+3097 
-3109 QGWGQ
+3109 Q
-3114 SPGNTGNSERTLSGP
+3114 
-3129 EAHIPSLLS
+3129 
-3138 MATRNHM
+3138 
-3145 DITTPPLPPIAPEVL
+3145 
-3160 RVAEHRHR
+3160 
-3168 RGLMYPFIYH
+3168 
-3178 VLTKGEIK
+3178 
-3186 VPVCIEDECNTEL
+3186 
-3199 PPAVV
+3199 
-3204 LFRASRQYV
+3204 
-3213 YGVLFSVA
+3213 
-3221 ETQRRME
+3221 
-3228 RLAVRKRIPVETHP
+3228 
-3242 VIVKEWSAYKGKSP
+3242 
-3256 QTPEL
+3256 
-3261 VSALAFREWTC
+3261 
-3272 PNLKKLWLGKAVED
+3272 
-3286 KNRRMRAFLACMKSD
+3286 
-3301 TPGMLNPANVPT
+3301 NPT
-3313 HLLLMCCV
+3313 
-3321 LRYMIQ
+3321 
-3327 WPGGRILHRH
+3327 
-3337 ELDAFL
+3337 
-3343 AQAVSA
+3343 
-3349 QLYEPDQ
+3349 
-3356 LQELKIEKLDP
+3356 
-3367 RGVQLAAL
+3367 
-3375 FMSGVDTALFANDA
+3375 
-3389 CGQPVPWEH
+3389 
-3398 CCPWIYFDGKLFQS
+3398 
-3412 KLIKAIREK
+3412 
-3421 APLIDLCDG
+3421 
-3430 QTEQVSKVEKM
+3430 
-3441 RQSILE
+3441 
-3447 GINFNRQAPP
+3447 
-3457 PLLPPPPFVPSM
+3457 
-3469 AAPFYPVP
+3469 
-3477 LYPRTIG
+3477 
-3484 SMQPAAPGRTRGFT
+3484 
-3498 GLHPIPPQGGKLEIA
+3498 PIPP
-3513 GMVVGQ
+3513 
-3519 WAGSKPSR
+3519 S
-3527 GQGSFG
+3527 
-3533 MQVVSVGGPGKGRGR
+3533 
-3548 DGPGKIPKGNKKVNK
+3548 PK
-3563 QNLTDGTAKTSEF
+3563 
-3576 GSNSSSSCSRPQ
+3576 
-3588 SQLNGDGGPP
+3588 
-3598 SRANEDPTV
+3598 
-3607 GACPSAASPCALAR
+3607 
-3621 DTDSCNNKSP
+3621 
-3631 FFGTLGGDSERCPEN
+3631 
-3646 KLPFPALQKEE
+3646 

>member
-17 PDGVSLECMNPSVDV
+17 PDGVSMECMNPSVDA

-44 STPAS
+44 HTPAS
-49 GAIVERKRFF
+49 GVIVERKRFF

-93 SASTLVAEQEARNE
+93 SASILVAEQEARNE
-107 QNSKAIMEATKE
+107 QNSKMIMEATKE

-377 IECCIQQNKSERLS
+377 IEGCIQQNKSERLS

-413 EEEDGMH
+413 EEEDGIH

-445 EFSFNVETDIPEEVA
+445 EFSFNMETDNPEEVA

-490 TREQKQVGNLEERRD
+490 TREQRQVGNLEERRD
-505 SQSQLPSGLPLL
+505 SQIQLPSGLPLL

-530 SKAEC
+530 SKTEC

-560 DNLSETGSGSVILS
+560 DNLSEAGAGSVILS

-583 FSSEHMMGTQ
+583 FSTEHMMGTQ

-604 TVQGH
+604 VQGH
-609 IYTSQQL
+609 IYTSQQM

-635 HPGVLPLIQSQPS
+635 HPGVLPLIQTQPS

-655 ALPATL
+655 APPATL

-681 QVSYSTENQAL
+681 QVSYSAESQAL

-722 PTSIQLTSAA
+722 PTSMQLTSAA

-746 LETAPANL
+746 LEIAPANL

-769 QFVNNMQVLQSVP
+769 QFVNNIQVLQSVP

-802 QPQQVSEQMASMQ
+802 QPQQVPQQVASMQ
-815 PSQQIV
+815 PSQQMV
-821 PQMTSSQQVPQQIAA
+821 PQVTSSSQQVSQQIAA

-844 MAVQQSQQVASMQPP
+844 MAMQQSQQVPSMQPP

-874 GMPMQQSQQVPQQ
+874 GIPMQQSQQVPQQ

-895 TVPHVASAQ
+895 TVPHVTSTQ

-912 ISQQAAAIHQP
+912 ISQQAASIHQP

-933 VASVQQHPQ
+933 VASVQQPQ

-949 STPQPHFIPQQV
+949 STQQPHLIPQQV

-967 TPQPHVIPQQVPQQ
+967 TQQPHLIPQQVPQQ

-990 IPQHVQQ
+990 IPQQVQQ

-1005 QQSPQQAAAIQQ
+1005 QQSPQQAAAMQQ
-1017 PQQVPQQVTLIQ
+1017 PQQVPQQVTPMQ

-1035 QVTPIQQPQQGPPQA
+1035 QVTAIQQPQQGPPQA

-1056 QHILQQ
+1056 HHILQQ
-1062 VPQQMK
+1062 VPQQMT
-1068 PVQQQQQQQQPGPQQ
+1068 PVQQQQQQQGPQQ

-1093 FQHLSQQVTP
+1093 FQHVSQQVTP
-1103 IQQPQGPQQA
+1103 IQQPQQGPQQA

-1120 HIPQQVTPIQQPQQS
+1120 HIPQQMTPIQQQQQS
-1135 PQQVTS
+1135 P
-1141 MQHPQHI
+1141 P
-1148 PQQVP
+1148 QVP
-1153 QQMTPIQQPQQGS
+1153 QQVTPIQQPQQGS
-1166 QQVASIQQPHHI
+1166 QQAVSIQQPQHIPQQASQQVAPIQQPQISQKAASTQQLQHIPQQVPQQVTSIQQPQHIPQQVTSIQHPQGSQQAASIQQPHHI
-1178 PQQVTPIQQQQL
+1178 PHQVTPIQQQQL
-1190 ISQQVIPMQQPQ
+1190 ISQPVTPMQQPQ
-1202 QSPQQVASIQQSQH
+1202 QSPQQVASIQQPQH
-1216 ILHIPQQMTPVQQP
+1216 ILHIPQQMTPIQQPQQVLHIPQQVTSTPQP

-1250 AQQVSS
+1250 AQQASS

-1286 MTQPQHAPQQVLQK
+1286 MTQSQHAPQQVLQQ
-1300 GTSMQMAPGLQSKQV
+1300 GTSMQMAPGLQSQQV
-1315 TSQQIGSLQIPQQ
+1315 ANQQIGSLQIPHQ
-1328 VASMQQVTQRGASS
+1328 VASMQQVTQHGVSS
-1342 QQPQLVPQQ
+1342 QQPQLVSQQ
-1351 VACGQSTS
+1351 MACGQPTS
-1359 QSQHI
+1359 QSQHT
-1364 VPLHQV
+1364 VPAHQV
-1370 SAVPQ
+1370 STVPQ
-1375 QVTLMQQVSQCQEIS
+1375 QMTLMQQVSQCPELS
-1390 LDTSGPQQEQQMTQ
+1390 LDTLGAQQEQQMTQ
-1404 THHSTNQ
+1404 IHHSTNQ
-1411 HPCVMQHTLFHVPPQ
+1411 HPCVMQHTLFHMPPQ
-1426 QQKEEQFVLPSNSK
+1426 QQKEEQFVLSSNSK
-1440 DQLPAVSQQDMEK
+1440 DPLPAVSQQDMEK

-1460 GSTSEKVAYPIQ
+1460 GSSSEKVAYSIQ

-1477 QIQEHMIYPAQS
+1477 QIQEQMIYPAQS

-1503 EPTNQMQS
+1503 EPTNQLQG

-1537 VYSASGVYS
+1537 IYAASGIYS

-1580 LAVRNT
+1580 LTVQNT

-1592 VHSPDQSLHLL
+1592 VHSPDQSLHLS

-1614 ICSTQSTKTHAYPSE
+1614 IGSTQSTKTHPYPSE
-1629 PHLPEPTIYLIQ
+1629 PHLPESTIYLIQ
-1641 QDSGMSHQELHPPH
+1641 QDSGMGHQQLHPPH
-1655 LAHKI
+1655 VAHKI

-1683 QPQPP
+1683 QSQPP

-1704 IPQSAFDTLQTVTSV
+1704 IPQSALDTLQTLTSV
-1719 SEQPEQAYT
+1719 SEQSEQAYT

-1771 QQSVC
+1771 QQPVC
-1776 QNSVLSVD
+1776 QNSVLTAE

-1799 SLNQQAAFT
+1799 SLNQQTAFT

-1822 IPQVSISVSDEHE
+1822 ILQVSISVSDEYE
-1835 HQLAVQKQES
+1835 HQPAVQKQES
-1845 IQGLVQDLPK
+1845 TQGLVQDLPK

-1881 RSEKGTKFQLTVLQV
+1881 RPEKGTKFQLTVLQV

-1950 ELRAIVCQAQDIISS
+1950 ELKAIVCQAQDIISS
-1965 LPIEERAAGMESS
+1965 LPIEERAAGMESAPS
-1978 ADPNNCQTG
+1978 DPNNSQTG

-2020 QTIKNRETQASCTP
+2020 QTIKNRETQPSYTP
-2034 VQSMKTVEGCQTTDC
+2034 VQSMKTIQGCQTTDC
-2049 IKESTKEERP
+2049 IKESTKEETT

-2064 PVDNLSNQHK
+2064 PVDNLSSQHK
-2074 PSPSFSSEDLTSD
+2074 SSPSFSSEDLTSD

-2098 EHSALS
+2098 ELSALS
-2104 HEAEGSMDKLPSA
+2104 HEAEGSTDKLPSA
-2117 STSDNTDVTTYDS
+2117 STGDNTDVTTYDS
-2130 EAWLDPLPAETQS
+2130 EAWLDPLPAETQY
-2143 NGAPLSSYVSHPASV
+2143 NGAPLSSYVPHPASV
-2158 VNELNLFTEA
+2158 VNELNLSTEA
-2168 FESTPMITEEAEH
+2168 FESTPMSCQTSITEEAEH
-2181 VINAEQTAASA
+2181 VINAEQAAA
-2192 HTPSQEGI
+2192 LAQTPSQEGI
-2200 SSTSI
+2200 PSTSI

-2216 DFVDSNIKTLDE
+2216 DFVDNNIKTLDE

-2265 TFPCPGHETQDTN
+2265 TFPCPGPETQDTN
-2278 SPQETEPQA
+2278 SPQETDPQA

-2296 DSLPVMRQE
+2296 DSLPVMKQE
-2305 ARVITSVPRDFCRH
+2305 DRVITSAPRDFCRH
-2319 EMSLETSFPENPV
+2319 EMSLEASFPENPV
-2332 ACPASEPSG
+2332 ACPASESSG
-2341 GAVNLHAGGGY
+2341 GAVHLHAGGGY

-2390 SKVRQEEMTADVASD
+2390 SKVRQAEEMTADVASD
-2405 WISLSEQATRDNKI
+2405 WISLSEQATRENKAF
-2419 SGHSK
+2419 GHSK

-2442 QLSSGISESE
+2442 QLSSGVSESE

-2465 EGCLRGT
+2465 EGCPRGT
-2472 EMAIIPSA
+2472 EMAILPSA

-2486 CCTTSEQPEVEET
+2486 CCTTSEQQEVEEI
-2499 SATASSM
+2499 SATASSV
-2506 QSCSEPWSKGDVIQK
+2506 QFCSEPWSKGDVIQK

-2543 NQQSQEERGGTY
+2543 NQQSQEERGGTH

-2625 SSDISLQLSSPRRPK
+2625 SSDFSLQLSSPRRPK

-2761 KVYEVFQSLEDHHQE
+2761 KVYETTASTVGYTSTWISSLSQIRGT
-2776 VVSFFRENGFHGLIA
+2776 V
-2791 HDSEYALCNIPS
+2791 P
-2803 YYSSH
+2803 
-2808 ALKLSWNGKNLTT
+2808 
-2821 NQFLMQEVAK
+2821 
-2831 QLGLKLSSFPIF
+2831 
-2843 AALLGNHILPD
+2843 AALPQGLP
-2854 EDLAAFHWS
+2854 L
-2863 LLGPDHPLASL
+2863 
-2874 KVRAHQLVLPPCD
+2874 
-2887 VVIKAV
+2887 
-2893 SEYVG
+2893 
-2898 AIKSPSGLDII
+2898 SPFSGTL
-2909 GRDVFKHSQSRTE
+2909 
-2922 DKIERFKK
+2922 
-2930 AVEYYSVAMK
+2930 
-2940 APPTPAG
+2940 
-2947 QSPYVLPAFGPNHF
+2947 SPYGIPHLCQYNTIAGTTYPVQWMGISGTSQQSVVVPAQTVGPFQPGISMPAFP
-2961 GGPPPLNRNPMVSL
+2961 
-2975 PSGKAMFAPQMGPKM
+2975 
-2990 QYQPPGPH
+2990 
-2998 GGIAAPSSFLPGPG
+2998 
-3012 SSFLFSPHGLAD
+3012 
-3024 AMPFHEDPALK
+3024 
-3035 AGHFNNWP
+3035 
-3043 VSYDNCPAKFP
+3043 
-3054 NHHLGPKA
+3054 A
-3062 SPSSGP
+3062 SP
-3068 GSSPSSSSD
+3068 
-3077 GEEHNG
+3077 
-3083 ANSNHVSETVSRKS
+3083 V
-3097 GWEDPAGEKIMN
+3097 
-3109 QGWGQ
+3109 Q
-3114 SPGNTGNSERTLSGP
+3114 
-3129 EAHIPSLLS
+3129 
-3138 MATRNHM
+3138 
-3145 DITTPPLPPIAPEVL
+3145 
-3160 RVAEHRHR
+3160 
-3168 RGLMYPFIYH
+3168 
-3178 VLTKGEIK
+3178 
-3186 VPVCIEDECNTEL
+3186 
-3199 PPAVV
+3199 
-3204 LFRASRQYV
+3204 
-3213 YGVLFSVA
+3213 
-3221 ETQRRME
+3221 
-3228 RLAVRKRIPVETHP
+3228 
-3242 VIVKEWSAYKGKSP
+3242 
-3256 QTPEL
+3256 
-3261 VSALAFREWTC
+3261 
-3272 PNLKKLWLGKAVED
+3272 
-3286 KNRRMRAFLACMKSD
+3286 
-3301 TPGMLNPANVPT
+3301 NPA
-3313 HLLLMCCV
+3313 
-3321 LRYMIQ
+3321 
-3327 WPGGRILHRH
+3327 
-3337 ELDAFL
+3337 
-3343 AQAVSA
+3343 
-3349 QLYEPDQ
+3349 
-3356 LQELKIEKLDP
+3356 
-3367 RGVQLAAL
+3367 
-3375 FMSGVDTALFANDA
+3375 
-3389 CGQPVPWEH
+3389 
-3398 CCPWIYFDGKLFQS
+3398 
-3412 KLIKAIREK
+3412 
-3421 APLIDLCDG
+3421 
-3430 QTEQVSKVEKM
+3430 
-3441 RQSILE
+3441 
-3447 GINFNRQAPP
+3447 
-3457 PLLPPPPFVPSM
+3457 
-3469 AAPFYPVP
+3469 
-3477 LYPRTIG
+3477 
-3484 SMQPAAPGRTRGFT
+3484 
-3498 GLHPIPPQGGKLEIA
+3498 PIPP
-3513 GMVVGQ
+3513 
-3519 WAGSKPSR
+3519 S
-3527 GQGSFG
+3527 
-3533 MQVVSVGGPGKGRGR
+3533 
-3548 DGPGKIPKGNKKVNK
+3548 PK
-3563 QNLTDGTAKTSEF
+3563 
-3576 GSNSSSSCSRPQ
+3576 
-3588 SQLNGDGGPP
+3588 
-3598 SRANEDPTV
+3598 
-3607 GACPSAASPCALAR
+3607 
-3621 DTDSCNNKSP
+3621 
-3631 FFGTLGGDSERCPEN
+3631 
-3646 KLPFPALQKEE
+3646 

>member
-17 PDGVSLECMNPSVDV
+17 PDGVSLECVNPSVDV
-32 TLTMEAR
+32 ILTMEAR

-59 RKSVEIMEDE
+59 RKSVEIIEDE

-93 SASTLVAEQEARNE
+93 SASILVAEQEARNE
-107 QNSKAIMEATKE
+107 QNSKVIMEAAKE
-119 RMKKEIE
+119 RTKKEIE

-413 EEEDGMH
+413 EEEDGLH

-445 EFSFNVETDIPEEVA
+445 EFSFNMETDIPEEVA

-490 TREQKQVGNLEERRD
+490 TREQRQVGSLEERRD

-530 SKAEC
+530 SKTEC

-540 DQHARQHILQQM
+540 DQHARQQHVLQQM

-560 DNLSETGSGSVILS
+560 DNLSETGAGTVILS

-583 FSSEHMMGTQ
+583 FSTEHMMGTQ

-604 TVQGH
+604 SVQGH

-635 HPGVLPLIQSQPS
+635 HPGALPLMQTQTS

-655 ALPATL
+655 APPATL

-674 SRMPPDS
+674 ARMPPDS
-681 QVSYSTENQAL
+681 QVSYSAESQAL

-701 QMLTITSPQNIPASQ
+701 QILTITSPQNIPASQ

-802 QPQQVSEQMASMQ
+802 QVPQQVASMQ
-815 PSQQIV
+815 PSQQMV
-821 PQMTSSQQVPQQIAA
+821 PQVTSSSQQVSQQIAA

-844 MAVQQSQQVASMQPP
+844 MAMQQPQQVASMQPP

-874 GMPMQQSQQVPQQ
+874 GMPIQQSQQVPQQ
-887 ATSIQQSQ
+887 APSIQQSQ
-895 TVPHVASAQ
+895 TVPHVASTQ

-912 ISQQAAAIHQP
+912 ISQQAASIHQP

-933 VASVQQHPQ
+933 VASAQQPQ

-949 STPQPHFIPQQV
+949 STQQPHL
-961 PQQVTS
+961 
-967 TPQPHVIPQQVPQQ
+967 IPQQVPQQ
-981 VTSIQQPHH
+981 VTSIPQSHH
-990 IPQHVQQ
+990 IPQQVQH

-1005 QQSPQQAAAIQQ
+1005 QQSPQQTAAMPQ
-1017 PQQVPQQVTLIQ
+1017 PQQVPQQVTPMQ

-1035 QVTPIQQPQQGPPQA
+1035 QVTAIQPTQQGPPQA
-1050 ASIQQP
+1050 ASMQQP
-1056 QHILQQ
+1056 QHIQQ
-1062 VPQQMK
+1062 VPQQMT
-1068 PVQQQQQQQQPGPQQ
+1068 PIQQQQQQCPQQ
-1083 EASIQ
+1083 EASLQQPQHIFQQVPQQMTPIQQQQQCPQQEASLQ

-1093 FQHLSQQVTP
+1093 FQHVSQQVTP
-1103 IQQPQGPQQA
+1103 IQQSQQGPQQA

-1135 PQQVTS
+1135 AQQVPQQVIPIQQPQQRSQQAVSIQQPQHIPQQAPQQVAPIQQPQVSQQAASTQQLQHIPQQVPQQVTS
-1141 MQHPQHI
+1141 IQQPQHIPQQVTSIQHPQHI

-1153 QQMTPIQQPQQGS
+1153 QQVTPVQQPQQGS
-1166 QQVASIQQPHHI
+1166 QQAASMQHVPH
-1178 PQQVTPIQQQQL
+1178 QVTPIQQQQL
-1190 ISQQVIPMQQPQ
+1190 IPQQVTPMQQPQ
-1202 QSPQQVASIQQSQH
+1202 QSPQQVASIQQPQH
-1216 ILHIPQQMTPVQQP
+1216 ILHIPQQMTSTQQP
-1230 QQVPQQATTMQQS
+1230 QQVPQQATTMQHS

-1250 AQQVSS
+1250 AQQVAS

-1278 QVPQQVAS
+1278 QVPQQGAS
-1286 MTQPQHAPQQVLQK
+1286 MTQPQHAPQQVLQQ
-1300 GTSMQMAPGLQSKQV
+1300 GMSMQMAPGLQSQQV
-1315 TSQQIGSLQIPQQ
+1315 PNQQIGSLQIPQQ
-1328 VASMQQVTQRGASS
+1328 VASMQQVTQHGTSS

-1351 VACGQSTS
+1351 VACGQPTS
-1359 QSQHI
+1359 QSQHT
-1364 VPLHQV
+1364 VPVHQV

-1375 QVTLMQQVSQCQEIS
+1375 QMTLMQQVSQCPEIS
-1390 LDTSGPQQEQQMTQ
+1390 LDTLGPQQEQQMTQ
-1404 THHSTNQ
+1404 MHHSTNQ

-1426 QQKEEQFVLPSNSK
+1426 QQKEEQFVLSSNSK

-1460 GSTSEKVAYPIQ
+1460 GSTSEKVAYPTQ

-1477 QIQEHMIYPAQS
+1477 QSQEQMIYAAQS
-1489 PHNPPVSEQLQHQL
+1489 PHNPSVSEQLQHQL
-1503 EPTNQMQS
+1503 EPTNQLQG
-1511 PEQAACQMHVTYAA
+1511 PEQAACQMHVTFAA
-1525 QGSNQAPCPEPL
+1525 QGSNQAPCTEPL
-1537 VYSASGVYS
+1537 VYAASGVYS

-1580 LAVRNT
+1580 LTVRNT
-1586 DQPSFA
+1586 DQPGFA
-1592 VHSPDQSLHLL
+1592 VHSPDQSLHLSN
-1603 KDGDA
+1603 DGDA

-1614 ICSTQSTKTHAYPSE
+1614 ICSTQSTKTHPYPSE
-1629 PHLPEPTIYLIQ
+1629 PHLPEPSIYLIQ
-1641 QDSGMSHQELHPPH
+1641 QDSSLGHQQLHPPH
-1655 LAHKI
+1655 VAHKI
-1660 AEGQQSGPQAPFASS
+1660 PEGQQSGPQAPFAST

-1683 QPQPP
+1683 KPQPP

-1704 IPQSAFDTLQTVTSV
+1704 IPQSALV

-1728 MQQSLDVSGLLN
+1728 MQQSLDAPGLLN
-1740 HAPLLQQSQTFQP
+1740 HAPLLQQSHAFQP
-1753 IDNNQQFIPPPVQ
+1753 IDNNQQFISPPAQ
-1766 PAYIQ
+1766 STYIQ
-1771 QQSVC
+1771 QQTVC
-1776 QNSVLSVD
+1776 PNSVLSAE
-1784 LIVQEQMPFKNSMAA
+1784 LIVQEQMPMAA
-1799 SLNQQAAFT
+1799 TLNQQTAFT

-1822 IPQVSISVSDEHE
+1822 IPQVSISVSDEPE
-1835 HQLAVQKQES
+1835 HQPAVQKQES

-1881 RSEKGTKFQLTVLQV
+1881 RPEKGTKFQLTVLQV

-1965 LPIEERAAGMESS
+1965 LPIEERATGMESAPS
-1978 ADPNNCQTG
+1978 DPNNCQTG

-2020 QTIKNRETQASCTP
+2020 QTIKNRDTQASYIP
-2034 VQSMKTVEGCQTTDC
+2034 VQSMKTIQGCQTTDC
-2049 IKESTKEERP
+2049 IKESTKEETP

-2064 PVDNLSNQHK
+2064 PVDNLSSQHK

-2087 SVISEPQILEP
+2087 SVMSEPQILEP
-2098 EHSALS
+2098 EHLTLS
-2104 HEAEGSMDKLPSA
+2104 HEAESSTDKLLSA
-2117 STSDNTDVTTYDS
+2117 STGDNTSATTYDS
-2130 EAWLDPLPAETQS
+2130 EAWLDSLPAETQS
-2143 NGAPLSSYVSHPASV
+2143 NGAPLSSYVPHPASV
-2158 VNELNLFTEA
+2158 VNELNLSTEA
-2168 FESTPMITEEAEH
+2168 FDSTLMSCQTLITEEAEH
-2181 VINAEQTAASA
+2181 VINAEQAAA
-2192 HTPSQEGI
+2192 LAQTPSQEGI

-2205 LESDSEGPPKI
+2205 LESDSEGPPKM
-2216 DFVDSNIKTLDE
+2216 DFVDNNIKTLDE

-2246 SQKDTQSAV
+2246 SQKDTQSAA

-2265 TFPCPGHETQDTN
+2265 TFPCPGHSETQDTN
-2278 SPQETEPQA
+2278 SPQETDPQA
-2287 ALIPSGSHP
+2287 ALILSASHP
-2296 DSLPVMRQE
+2296 DSLPVVRQE
-2305 ARVITSVPRDFCRH
+2305 AMVITSAPRDLCSH
-2319 EMSLETSFPENPV
+2319 EMSLEASFPENPV
-2332 ACPASEPSG
+2332 ACPASESSG
-2341 GAVNLHAGGGY
+2341 GAVHLHAG
-2352 FGLSFTCPSLKNPIS
+2352 
-2367 KKSWTRKLKSWAYRL
+2367 A
-2382 RQTSFFKR
+2382 
-2390 SKVRQEEMTADVASD
+2390 EEMTADVASD
-2405 WISLSEQATRDNKI
+2405 WISLSEQATRENKAL
-2419 SGHSK
+2419 GHSK

-2442 QLSSGISESE
+2442 QLSSGVSESE

-2465 EGCLRGT
+2465 EGCPRGR
-2472 EMAIIPSA
+2472 EMATLPSA

-2486 CCTTSEQPEVEET
+2486 CCTTFEQQEVEET
-2499 SATASSM
+2499 SATASRV

-2521 QPSSDSELSAPMGG
+2521 QHSSDSELSAPMGG

-2543 NQQSQEERGGTY
+2543 NQQSQEERGGTH

-2625 SSDISLQLSSPRRPK
+2625 SSDLSLQLSSPRRPK

-2708 CQQTTA
+2708 CQQTT

-2761 KVYEVFQSLEDHHQE
+2761 KVYETTTSTVGYTSTWISSLSQIRGT
-2776 VVSFFRENGFHGLIA
+2776 V
-2791 HDSEYALCNIPS
+2791 P
-2803 YYSSH
+2803 
-2808 ALKLSWNGKNLTT
+2808 
-2821 NQFLMQEVAK
+2821 
-2831 QLGLKLSSFPIF
+2831 
-2843 AALLGNHILPD
+2843 AALPQGLP
-2854 EDLAAFHWS
+2854 L
-2863 LLGPDHPLASL
+2863 
-2874 KVRAHQLVLPPCD
+2874 
-2887 VVIKAV
+2887 
-2893 SEYVG
+2893 
-2898 AIKSPSGLDII
+2898 SPFSGTL
-2909 GRDVFKHSQSRTE
+2909 
-2922 DKIERFKK
+2922 
-2930 AVEYYSVAMK
+2930 
-2940 APPTPAG
+2940 
-2947 QSPYVLPAFGPNHF
+2947 SPYGIPHLCQYNTIAGTTYPVQWMGISGTTQQSVVVPAQTVGPFQPGISMPAFP
-2961 GGPPPLNRNPMVSL
+2961 
-2975 PSGKAMFAPQMGPKM
+2975 
-2990 QYQPPGPH
+2990 
-2998 GGIAAPSSFLPGPG
+2998 
-3012 SSFLFSPHGLAD
+3012 
-3024 AMPFHEDPALK
+3024 
-3035 AGHFNNWP
+3035 
-3043 VSYDNCPAKFP
+3043 
-3054 NHHLGPKA
+3054 A
-3062 SPSSGP
+3062 SP
-3068 GSSPSSSSD
+3068 
-3077 GEEHNG
+3077 
-3083 ANSNHVSETVSRKS
+3083 V
-3097 GWEDPAGEKIMN
+3097 
-3109 QGWGQ
+3109 Q
-3114 SPGNTGNSERTLSGP
+3114 
-3129 EAHIPSLLS
+3129 
-3138 MATRNHM
+3138 
-3145 DITTPPLPPIAPEVL
+3145 
-3160 RVAEHRHR
+3160 
-3168 RGLMYPFIYH
+3168 
-3178 VLTKGEIK
+3178 
-3186 VPVCIEDECNTEL
+3186 
-3199 PPAVV
+3199 
-3204 LFRASRQYV
+3204 
-3213 YGVLFSVA
+3213 
-3221 ETQRRME
+3221 
-3228 RLAVRKRIPVETHP
+3228 
-3242 VIVKEWSAYKGKSP
+3242 
-3256 QTPEL
+3256 
-3261 VSALAFREWTC
+3261 
-3272 PNLKKLWLGKAVED
+3272 
-3286 KNRRMRAFLACMKSD
+3286 
-3301 TPGMLNPANVPT
+3301 NPA
-3313 HLLLMCCV
+3313 
-3321 LRYMIQ
+3321 
-3327 WPGGRILHRH
+3327 
-3337 ELDAFL
+3337 
-3343 AQAVSA
+3343 
-3349 QLYEPDQ
+3349 
-3356 LQELKIEKLDP
+3356 
-3367 RGVQLAAL
+3367 
-3375 FMSGVDTALFANDA
+3375 
-3389 CGQPVPWEH
+3389 
-3398 CCPWIYFDGKLFQS
+3398 
-3412 KLIKAIREK
+3412 
-3421 APLIDLCDG
+3421 
-3430 QTEQVSKVEKM
+3430 
-3441 RQSILE
+3441 
-3447 GINFNRQAPP
+3447 
-3457 PLLPPPPFVPSM
+3457 
-3469 AAPFYPVP
+3469 
-3477 LYPRTIG
+3477 
-3484 SMQPAAPGRTRGFT
+3484 
-3498 GLHPIPPQGGKLEIA
+3498 PIPP
-3513 GMVVGQ
+3513 
-3519 WAGSKPSR
+3519 S
-3527 GQGSFG
+3527 
-3533 MQVVSVGGPGKGRGR
+3533 
-3548 DGPGKIPKGNKKVNK
+3548 PK
-3563 QNLTDGTAKTSEF
+3563 
-3576 GSNSSSSCSRPQ
+3576 
-3588 SQLNGDGGPP
+3588 
-3598 SRANEDPTV
+3598 
-3607 GACPSAASPCALAR
+3607 
-3621 DTDSCNNKSP
+3621 
-3631 FFGTLGGDSERCPEN
+3631 
-3646 KLPFPALQKEE
+3646 

>member
-17 PDGVSLECMNPSVDV
+17 PDGVSLECMNPSVDG

-39 TKEGL
+39 TKEGV
-44 STPAS
+44 STRVS
-49 GAIVERKRFF
+49 GATIERRRFF

-85 GDQRMIHL
+85 GDQRMVHL
-93 SASTLVAEQEARNE
+93 SARTLVAEQEARNE
-107 QNSKAIMEATKE
+107 QSSKVIMEATKE
-119 RMKKEIE
+119 RTKKEIE

-362 PASFNKVTDPEVKEI
+362 PASFNKVIDPEVKEI
-377 IECCIQQNKSERLS
+377 IEGCIQQNKSERLS

-413 EEEDGMH
+413 EEEDGLH

-445 EFSFNVETDIPEEVA
+445 EFSFNMETDIPEEVA

-490 TREQKQVGNLEERRD
+490 TREQRQVGCLEERRD

-524 TPPSQQ
+524 TTPSQQ
-530 SKAEC
+530 NKTEC

-540 DQHARQHILQQM
+540 DQHARQQILQQM

-560 DNLSETGSGSVILS
+560 DSLSERGAGSVILS
-574 DASSQHNLA
+574 DASSQHSLA
-583 FSSEHMMGTQ
+583 FSSEQMMGTQ

-604 TVQGH
+604 SVQGH

-616 MGHYQ
+616 VGHYQ
-621 SNAGVQPALPTNMA
+621 SNAGVQPPLPTNVA
-635 HPGVLPLIQSQPS
+635 HPSVLPLIQNQPS
-648 GLPTHNL
+648 VLPTHSL
-655 ALPATL
+655 APPATL
-661 QAQTSPLAAQQFP
+661 QAQTSPLTAQQFP

-681 QVSYSTENQAL
+681 QVSYSVESQSL

-701 QMLTITSPQNIPASQ
+701 QILTVASPQNIPASQ

-722 PTSIQLTSAA
+722 PTGIQLTSAA

-737 ATAAVGSVE
+737 ASATAGSME
-746 LETAPANL
+746 LET
-754 VSASQ
+754 VSANFGSTSH

-769 QFVNNMQVLQSVP
+769 QFVNNIQGLAQSLSNSSVLQSVP
-782 QGVRLIQQPKQ
+782 QGVALIQQPQQ

-802 QPQQVSEQMASMQ
+802 QPQQVSQQVASMQ

-821 PQMTSSQQVPQQIAA
+821 PQVTSTQQVSQQVAA

-844 MAVQQSQQVASMQPP
+844 MAMQQSQQVPQQVASMQPP
-859 QQGVSLQQPQQIHQQ
+859 QQGVSLQQPQQI
-874 GMPMQQSQQVPQQ
+874 
-887 ATSIQQSQ
+887 
-895 TVPHVASAQ
+895 
-904 QILEQPQK
+904 
-912 ISQQAAAIHQP
+912 
-923 PQVPQQILQQ
+923 
-933 VASVQQHPQ
+933 
-942 QNPQQVT
+942 PQQVM
-949 STPQPHFIPQQV
+949 PVQQ
-961 PQQVTS
+961 
-967 TPQPHVIPQQVPQQ
+967 PQQVPQQ
-981 VTSIQQPHH
+981 VTSIQQSQTVPHVVSTQHIPQQPQKVSQQAASIHQPQQVPQQILQQVASIQQPQQVTAVQQPQQNPQQVSSVQQPQHIPQQIPQQATSTQQPHH
-990 IPQHVQQ
+990 IPQQVQQ
-997 QVTPLQQS
+997 QVTPIQQP
-1005 QQSPQQAAAIQQ
+1005 QQSPQQAASIQQ
-1017 PQQVPQQVTLIQ
+1017 PQQVPQQVTPIQQQ
-1029 QQHIIQ
+1029 QQHILQ
-1035 QVTPIQQPQQGPPQA
+1035 HVTPIQQPQQGPSQV

-1056 QHILQQ
+1056 QHILQH
-1062 VPQQMK
+1062 VPQQ
-1068 PVQQQQQQQQPGPQQ
+1068 VTSIQQPQQEPQQ

-1093 FQHLSQQVTP
+1093 FQQVTP
-1103 IQQPQGPQQA
+1103 IQQPQQGSQQA
-1113 ASIQQLQ
+1113 ASIQQPQ
-1120 HIPQQVTPIQQPQQS
+1120 HIPQQVTLIQQQQHLPQQVTPIQQPQQS
-1135 PQQVTS
+1135 PQQVAS
-1141 MQHPQHI
+1141 IQQPQHI

-1153 QQMTPIQQPQQGS
+1153 QQVTPIQQQHISQQVTPIQQAQQSPQQATSIQQPQHIPQQVAQQVTSIQQPQQGPQQPAS
-1166 QQVASIQQPHHI
+1166 LKQPQHILQQVPQQAASIQQPQHI
-1178 PQQVTPIQQQQL
+1178 PQQVTP
-1190 ISQQVIPMQQPQ
+1190 VQQPQ

-1216 ILHIPQQMTPVQQP
+1216 ILHIPQQMTPIQQPQHILHIPQQVTSTQQPPQVPQQAASIQQSQQMASVQAQQGPQLVSSVQQP
-1230 QQVPQQATTMQQS
+1230 QQVPQQ
-1243 QQMATVQ
+1243 V
-1250 AQQVSS
+1250 
-1256 IQQPQQVPQQM
+1256 

-1278 QVPQQVAS
+1278 QVPQQGAS
-1286 MTQPQHAPQQVLQK
+1286 IPQSQHVPQQVLQQV
-1300 GTSMQMAPGLQSKQV
+1300 TSMQVASGLQSQQV
-1315 TSQQIGSLQIPQQ
+1315 ANQQIGSLQMSQQIPQQ
-1328 VASMQQVTQRGASS
+1328 VVPMQQVTQRVASA

-1351 VACGQSTS
+1351 VACGQPPS
-1359 QSQHI
+1359 QKIASVQPQHI
-1364 VPLHQV
+1364 MPIHQV
-1370 SAVPQ
+1370 STVSQ
-1375 QVTLMQQVSQCQEIS
+1375 QMTLMQQVSQCPEIS
-1390 LDTSGPQQEQQMTQ
+1390 VDTLGPPQEQQIIQ
-1404 THHSTNQ
+1404 IHHSTNQ
-1411 HPCVMQHTLFHVPPQ
+1411 HPCVVQHMLFHVPLQ
-1426 QQKEEQFVLPSNSK
+1426 QQKEEQFVLHANSK
-1440 DQLPAVSQQDMEK
+1440 DQLPAVSQQDIEK
-1453 HQQSEFS
+1453 HQQAEFS
-1460 GSTSEKVAYPIQ
+1460 GSAPEQMAYPIQ

-1477 QIQEHMIYPAQS
+1477 QIQEQIIYPAQS
-1489 PHNPPVSEQLQHQL
+1489 PHKPPASEQLKHQI
-1503 EPTNQMQS
+1503 EPTNQLQG
-1511 PEQAACQMHVTYAA
+1511 PEQAACQMHVTYSA
-1525 QGSNQAPCPEPL
+1525 QGSDQSPCPEPL
-1537 VYSASGVYS
+1537 VYAASGVYS
-1546 GHSLDQSAYV
+1546 GHSLDQSAYF

-1567 TYMAQPPEIQQAH
+1567 TYIAQPPEIQQAH

-1592 VHSPDQSLHLL
+1592 VHSPDQSLHLM
-1603 KDGDA
+1603 KDGDT

-1614 ICSTQSTKTHAYPSE
+1614 ICSTQSTEIHEYPSE
-1629 PHLPEPTIYLIQ
+1629 PHLPEPAIYLSQ
-1641 QDSGMSHQELHPPH
+1641 QDSGMGYQQLHPPH
-1655 LAHKI
+1655 VAHKI
-1660 AEGQQSGPQAPFASS
+1660 AEGQQSGPQAPFVSS

-1688 YQEFSQQPIT
+1688 YQEFSQHPNT
-1698 QPHKAT
+1698 QSHKAT
-1704 IPQSAFDTLQTVTSV
+1704 IPQSALDTLQTVTSV
-1719 SEQPEQAYT
+1719 SEQPEQAYA
-1728 MQQSLDVSGLLN
+1728 MQQSLEVSGLLN

-1753 IDNNQQFIPPPVQ
+1753 VDNNQQFIPPPIQ
-1766 PAYIQ
+1766 PPYIQ
-1771 QQSVC
+1771 QQPVC
-1776 QNSVLSVD
+1776 QTSVLSAE
-1784 LIVQEQMPFKNSMAA
+1784 LIVQKQMPSKSSMAA
-1799 SLNQQAAFT
+1799 SLNQQAPFT
-1808 AVNEPNQEYHQGQD
+1808 AVTQPNQEYHQGQD

-1835 HQLAVQKQES
+1835 HQPPVQKQES
-1845 IQGLVQDLPK
+1845 IQGLVPDLPK
-1855 EGVTGCD
+1855 EGAAGCD

-1869 QDKSKQRRTSCA
+1869 QDKIKQRRTSCA
-1881 RSEKGTKFQLTVLQV
+1881 RPEKGTKFQLTVLQV

-1950 ELRAIVCQAQDIISS
+1950 ELRAIVCQAQDIICS
-1965 LPIEERAAGMESS
+1965 LPIEERASGMESAPS
-1978 ADPNNCQTG
+1978 DPTNCQTG

-1996 ASTQSGSDAA
+1996 ASTQTGSDTA

-2020 QTIKNRETQASCTP
+2020 QTIKNRESQAACTP
-2034 VQSMKTVEGCQTTDC
+2034 LLSMTSVQGCQTTDH
-2049 IKESTKEERP
+2049 IKESTKEESP
-2059 KDCSQ
+2059 KDCPQ
-2064 PVDNLSNQHK
+2064 VVDNLSNQHR
-2074 PSPSFSSEDLTSD
+2074 PSPSFSSEELTSD
-2087 SVISEPQILEP
+2087 SMISEPQILEP

-2104 HEAEGSMDKLPSA
+2104 HEAEGNTDKLPSV
-2117 STSDNTDVTTYDS
+2117 STGDNSDVTTYDS

-2143 NGAPLSSYVSHPASV
+2143 NGAPLSSYVPHPASV
-2158 VNELNLFTEA
+2158 VNELSLSTEA
-2168 FESTPMITEEAEH
+2168 FGSKPAACHTLVTEEAEH
-2181 VINAEQTAASA
+2181 LINAEQATALVQ
-2192 HTPSQEGI
+2192 TPSQEGVLFA
-2200 SSTSI
+2200 SI
-2205 LESDSEGPPKI
+2205 LESDSEGPPKM
-2216 DFVDSNIKTLDE
+2216 DFADNNIKTLDE

-2265 TFPCPGHETQDTN
+2265 TFPCPGHEAQDNN
-2278 SPQETEPQA
+2278 SPKETEQSTTKVFDPQA

-2296 DSLPVMRQE
+2296 DSLPVLRQE
-2305 ARVITSVPRDFCRH
+2305 PRVITSGPRDFCRH
-2319 EMSLETSFPENPV
+2319 EMSLEASFPENPV
-2332 ACPASEPSG
+2332 TCPASESSG
-2341 GAVNLHAGGGY
+2341 GAVHLHAGGGY

-2390 SKVRQEEMTADVASD
+2390 SKVRQEEMTGDVAPD
-2405 WISLSEQATRDNKI
+2405 WISLSEQATMENKAP
-2419 SGHSK
+2419 GHSK

-2442 QLSSGISESE
+2442 QLSSGVSESE

-2465 EGCLRGT
+2465 EGCPREK
-2472 EMAIIPSA
+2472 EMATLPSA
-2480 MGETDA
+2480 MGETEA
-2486 CCTTSEQPEVEET
+2486 CFTTSEQQELEEA

-2521 QPSSDSELSAPMGG
+2521 QPSSDSELSAPTGG

-2543 NQQSQEERGGTY
+2543 NQQSQEERGGTH

-2690 SQAETNQEQLCI
+2690 SQAETSQDQLCI

-2761 KVYEVFQSLEDHHQE
+2761 KVYETTSSTVGYTSTWISSLSQIRGT
-2776 VVSFFRENGFHGLIA
+2776 V
-2791 HDSEYALCNIPS
+2791 P
-2803 YYSSH
+2803 
-2808 ALKLSWNGKNLTT
+2808 
-2821 NQFLMQEVAK
+2821 
-2831 QLGLKLSSFPIF
+2831 
-2843 AALLGNHILPD
+2843 AALPQGLP
-2854 EDLAAFHWS
+2854 L
-2863 LLGPDHPLASL
+2863 
-2874 KVRAHQLVLPPCD
+2874 
-2887 VVIKAV
+2887 
-2893 SEYVG
+2893 
-2898 AIKSPSGLDII
+2898 SPFSGTL
-2909 GRDVFKHSQSRTE
+2909 
-2922 DKIERFKK
+2922 
-2930 AVEYYSVAMK
+2930 
-2940 APPTPAG
+2940 
-2947 QSPYVLPAFGPNHF
+2947 SPYGIPHLCQYNTIAGTTYPVQWMGISGTTQQSVVVPAQTVGPFQPGISMPAFP
-2961 GGPPPLNRNPMVSL
+2961 
-2975 PSGKAMFAPQMGPKM
+2975 
-2990 QYQPPGPH
+2990 
-2998 GGIAAPSSFLPGPG
+2998 
-3012 SSFLFSPHGLAD
+3012 
-3024 AMPFHEDPALK
+3024 
-3035 AGHFNNWP
+3035 
-3043 VSYDNCPAKFP
+3043 
-3054 NHHLGPKA
+3054 A
-3062 SPSSGP
+3062 SP
-3068 GSSPSSSSD
+3068 
-3077 GEEHNG
+3077 
-3083 ANSNHVSETVSRKS
+3083 V
-3097 GWEDPAGEKIMN
+3097 
-3109 QGWGQ
+3109 Q
-3114 SPGNTGNSERTLSGP
+3114 
-3129 EAHIPSLLS
+3129 
-3138 MATRNHM
+3138 
-3145 DITTPPLPPIAPEVL
+3145 
-3160 RVAEHRHR
+3160 
-3168 RGLMYPFIYH
+3168 
-3178 VLTKGEIK
+3178 
-3186 VPVCIEDECNTEL
+3186 
-3199 PPAVV
+3199 
-3204 LFRASRQYV
+3204 
-3213 YGVLFSVA
+3213 
-3221 ETQRRME
+3221 
-3228 RLAVRKRIPVETHP
+3228 
-3242 VIVKEWSAYKGKSP
+3242 
-3256 QTPEL
+3256 
-3261 VSALAFREWTC
+3261 
-3272 PNLKKLWLGKAVED
+3272 
-3286 KNRRMRAFLACMKSD
+3286 
-3301 TPGMLNPANVPT
+3301 NPA
-3313 HLLLMCCV
+3313 
-3321 LRYMIQ
+3321 
-3327 WPGGRILHRH
+3327 
-3337 ELDAFL
+3337 
-3343 AQAVSA
+3343 
-3349 QLYEPDQ
+3349 
-3356 LQELKIEKLDP
+3356 
-3367 RGVQLAAL
+3367 
-3375 FMSGVDTALFANDA
+3375 
-3389 CGQPVPWEH
+3389 
-3398 CCPWIYFDGKLFQS
+3398 
-3412 KLIKAIREK
+3412 
-3421 APLIDLCDG
+3421 
-3430 QTEQVSKVEKM
+3430 
-3441 RQSILE
+3441 
-3447 GINFNRQAPP
+3447 
-3457 PLLPPPPFVPSM
+3457 
-3469 AAPFYPVP
+3469 
-3477 LYPRTIG
+3477 
-3484 SMQPAAPGRTRGFT
+3484 
-3498 GLHPIPPQGGKLEIA
+3498 PIPP
-3513 GMVVGQ
+3513 
-3519 WAGSKPSR
+3519 S
-3527 GQGSFG
+3527 
-3533 MQVVSVGGPGKGRGR
+3533 
-3548 DGPGKIPKGNKKVNK
+3548 PK
-3563 QNLTDGTAKTSEF
+3563 
-3576 GSNSSSSCSRPQ
+3576 
-3588 SQLNGDGGPP
+3588 
-3598 SRANEDPTV
+3598 
-3607 GACPSAASPCALAR
+3607 
-3621 DTDSCNNKSP
+3621 
-3631 FFGTLGGDSERCPEN
+3631 
-3646 KLPFPALQKEE
+3646 

>member
-1 MATDS
+1 
-6 GESASTEESEK
+6 
-17 PDGVSLECMNPSVDV
+17 
-32 TLTMEAR
+32 
-39 TKEGL
+39 
-44 STPAS
+44 
-49 GAIVERKRFF
+49 
-59 RKSVEIMEDE
+59 
-69 KDLELT
+69 
-75 PRNEQEQFIL
+75 
-85 GDQRMIHL
+85 
-93 SASTLVAEQEARNE
+93 
-107 QNSKAIMEATKE
+107 
-119 RMKKEIE
+119 
-126 EEAEMKA
+126 
-133 VATSPGGRFLKFDI
+133 
-147 ELGRGAFKT
+147 
-156 VFKGLDTET
+156 
-165 WVEVAWCE
+165 
-173 LQDRKLTKAEQ
+173 DRKLTKAEQ

-445 EFSFNVETDIPEEVA
+445 EFSFNMETDIPEEVA

-540 DQHARQHILQQM
+540 DQHARQHVLQQM
-552 QHSFSLTA
+552 QHSFSITA

-604 TVQGH
+604 SVQGH

-621 SNAGVQPALPTNMA
+621 SNAGVQSALPTNMA

-655 ALPATL
+655 APPATL

-681 QVSYSTENQAL
+681 QVSYSTESQAL

-802 QPQQVSEQMASMQ
+802 QPQQVSQQVASMQ

-821 PQMTSSQQVPQQIAA
+821 PQVTSSQQVPQQIAA

-844 MAVQQSQQVASMQPP
+844 MAMQQSQQVASMQPP

-895 TVPHVASAQ
+895 TVPHVASTQ

-933 VASVQQHPQ
+933 VTSVQQHPQ
-942 QNPQQVT
+942 QN
-949 STPQPHFIPQQV
+949 
-961 PQQVTS
+961 
-967 TPQPHVIPQQVPQQ
+967 PQQVPQQ

-1029 QQHIIQ
+1029 QQHIIH
-1035 QVTPIQQPQQGPPQA
+1035 QPQQGPPQA

-1103 IQQPQGPQQA
+1103 IQQPQQSPQQVPQQVAPIQQPQQGSQQAVSIQQPQHIPQQAPQQVAPLQQPQVSQQA
-1113 ASIQQLQ
+1113 ASTQQLQ
-1120 HIPQQVTPIQQPQQS
+1120 HIPQQV

-1148 PQQVP
+1148 P
-1153 QQMTPIQQPQQGS
+1153 

-1202 QSPQQVASIQQSQH
+1202 QSPQQVASIQQPQH
-1216 ILHIPQQMTPVQQP
+1216 ILHIPQHMTPVQQP

-1243 QQMATVQ
+1243 QQMATIQ

-1286 MTQPQHAPQQVLQK
+1286 MTQSQHAPQQVPQQ

-1315 TSQQIGSLQIPQQ
+1315 ASQQIASLQIPQQ
-1328 VASMQQVTQRGASS
+1328 VASMQQVTQHGASS

-1351 VACGQSTS
+1351 VACGQPTS
-1359 QSQHI
+1359 QSQHT

-1390 LDTSGPQQEQQMTQ
+1390 LDTLGPQQEQQMTQ
-1404 THHSTNQ
+1404 IHHSTNQ
-1411 HPCVMQHTLFHVPPQ
+1411 HPCVMQHMLFHVPPQ

-1460 GSTSEKVAYPIQ
+1460 GSTSEKMAYPIQ

-1477 QIQEHMIYPAQS
+1477 QIQEQMIYPAQS

-1503 EPTNQMQS
+1503 DPTNQLQS

-1525 QGSNQAPCPEPL
+1525 QGSNQTPCPEPL
-1537 VYSASGVYS
+1537 VYAASGVYS

-1580 LAVRNT
+1580 LAVLNT

-1629 PHLPEPTIYLIQ
+1629 PHLPEPTIYLTQ
-1641 QDSGMSHQELHPPH
+1641 QDSGMSHQQLHPPH
-1655 LAHKI
+1655 VAHKI
-1660 AEGQQSGPQAPFASS
+1660 VEGQQSGPQAPFASS

-1704 IPQSAFDTLQTVTSV
+1704 IPQSALDTLQTVTSV

-1728 MQQSLDVSGLLN
+1728 MQQSLDVPGLLN

-1753 IDNNQQFIPPPVQ
+1753 IDNNQQFIPPPLQ

-1771 QQSVC
+1771 QQPVC
-1776 QNSVLSVD
+1776 QNSVLFAD

-1799 SLNQQAAFT
+1799 SLDQQTAFT
-1808 AVNEPNQEYHQGQD
+1808 AVNESNQEYHQGPD

-1835 HQLAVQKQES
+1835 HQPAVQKQES

-1869 QDKSKQRRTSCA
+1869 QDKSKQRRASCA
-1881 RSEKGTKFQLTVLQV
+1881 RPEKGTKFQLTVLQV

-1912 NKMVTFKFDVDGDA
+1912 NKMVTFKFD
-1926 PEDIADYMVE
+1926 VE

-1965 LPIEERAAGMESS
+1965 LPIEERAAGMES

-2034 VQSMKTVEGCQTTDC
+2034 VQSMKIVQGCQTTVQRR
-2049 IKESTKEERP
+2049 ETEY
-2059 KDCSQ
+2059 CSQ

-2074 PSPSFSSEDLTSD
+2074 PSPSFSSEDLTND
-2087 SVISEPQILEP
+2087 SVVSEPQILEP
-2098 EHSALS
+2098 EHSAVS
-2104 HEAEGSMDKLPSA
+2104 HEAEGSTDKLPSA

-2158 VNELNLFTEA
+2158 VNELNLSTET

-2181 VINAEQTAASA
+2181 VINAEQTAAS
-2192 HTPSQEGI
+2192 
-2200 SSTSI
+2200 
-2205 LESDSEGPPKI
+2205 
-2216 DFVDSNIKTLDE
+2216 
-2228 KLRTLLYQE
+2228 
-2237 HSLSGTSPE
+2237 
-2246 SQKDTQSAV
+2246 
-2255 ESPFSSSAED
+2255 
-2265 TFPCPGHETQDTN
+2265 C
-2278 SPQETEPQA
+2278 
-2287 ALIPSGSHP
+2287 
-2296 DSLPVMRQE
+2296 
-2305 ARVITSVPRDFCRH
+2305 
-2319 EMSLETSFPENPV
+2319 
-2332 ACPASEPSG
+2332 
-2341 GAVNLHAGGGY
+2341 
-2352 FGLSFTCPSLKNPIS
+2352 
-2367 KKSWTRKLKSWAYRL
+2367 RL
-2382 RQTSFFKR
+2382 R
-2390 SKVRQEEMTADVASD
+2390 
-2405 WISLSEQATRDNKI
+2405 
-2419 SGHSK
+2419 
-2424 SGAGSFQRGR
+2424 
-2434 FQVITVPQ
+2434 
-2442 QLSSGISESE
+2442 
-2452 LSEMSPSLELGTE
+2452 
-2465 EGCLRGT
+2465 
-2472 EMAIIPSA
+2472 
-2480 MGETDA
+2480 
-2486 CCTTSEQPEVEET
+2486 
-2499 SATASSM
+2499 
-2506 QSCSEPWSKGDVIQK
+2506 
-2521 QPSSDSELSAPMGG
+2521 
-2535 GSLEGWES
+2535 
-2543 NQQSQEERGGTY
+2543 
-2555 PKRRSSLFYSASSPM
+2555 
-2570 SSDDESEIEDEDLK
+2570 
-2584 LELQRLREKHI
+2584 
-2595 QEVVSLQAQQN
+2595 
-2606 RELQE
+2606 
-2611 LYERLRSIKDSRSE
+2611 
-2625 SSDISLQLSSPRRPK
+2625 
-2640 SFKSK
+2640 
-2645 LRSRPQSHSHVD
+2645 
-2657 NGIVAAECCC
+2657 
-2667 ATTAASVI
+2667 
-2675 DYQLSIQA
+2675 
-2683 HLLHQSC
+2683 
-2690 SQAETNQEQLCI
+2690 
-2702 VSSTAS
+2702 
-2708 CQQTTA
+2708 
-2714 SKKGM
+2714 
-2719 FTDDLHK
+2719 
-2726 LVDDWTKEKVGNSLI
+2726 
-2741 KPSLNQIKQNKHRLD
+2741 
-2756 TDSWS
+2756 
-2761 KVYEVFQSLEDHHQE
+2761 
-2776 VVSFFRENGFHGLIA
+2776 
-2791 HDSEYALCNIPS
+2791 
-2803 YYSSH
+2803 
-2808 ALKLSWNGKNLTT
+2808 
-2821 NQFLMQEVAK
+2821 
-2831 QLGLKLSSFPIF
+2831 
-2843 AALLGNHILPD
+2843 
-2854 EDLAAFHWS
+2854 
-2863 LLGPDHPLASL
+2863 
-2874 KVRAHQLVLPPCD
+2874 
-2887 VVIKAV
+2887 
-2893 SEYVG
+2893 
-2898 AIKSPSGLDII
+2898 
-2909 GRDVFKHSQSRTE
+2909 
-2922 DKIERFKK
+2922 
-2930 AVEYYSVAMK
+2930 
-2940 APPTPAG
+2940 
-2947 QSPYVLPAFGPNHF
+2947 
-2961 GGPPPLNRNPMVSL
+2961 
-2975 PSGKAMFAPQMGPKM
+2975 
-2990 QYQPPGPH
+2990 
-2998 GGIAAPSSFLPGPG
+2998 
-3012 SSFLFSPHGLAD
+3012 
-3024 AMPFHEDPALK
+3024 
-3035 AGHFNNWP
+3035 
-3043 VSYDNCPAKFP
+3043 
-3054 NHHLGPKA
+3054 
-3062 SPSSGP
+3062 
-3068 GSSPSSSSD
+3068 
-3077 GEEHNG
+3077 
-3083 ANSNHVSETVSRKS
+3083 
-3097 GWEDPAGEKIMN
+3097 
-3109 QGWGQ
+3109 
-3114 SPGNTGNSERTLSGP
+3114 
-3129 EAHIPSLLS
+3129 
-3138 MATRNHM
+3138 
-3145 DITTPPLPPIAPEVL
+3145 
-3160 RVAEHRHR
+3160 
-3168 RGLMYPFIYH
+3168 
-3178 VLTKGEIK
+3178 
-3186 VPVCIEDECNTEL
+3186 
-3199 PPAVV
+3199 
-3204 LFRASRQYV
+3204 
-3213 YGVLFSVA
+3213 
-3221 ETQRRME
+3221 
-3228 RLAVRKRIPVETHP
+3228 VRKEFPPHP
-3242 VIVKEWSAYKGKSP
+3242 
-3256 QTPEL
+3256 
-3261 VSALAFREWTC
+3261 F
-3272 PNLKKLWLGKAVED
+3272 
-3286 KNRRMRAFLACMKSD
+3286 
-3301 TPGMLNPANVPT
+3301 
-3313 HLLLMCCV
+3313 
-3321 LRYMIQ
+3321 
-3327 WPGGRILHRH
+3327 
-3337 ELDAFL
+3337 
-3343 AQAVSA
+3343 
-3349 QLYEPDQ
+3349 
-3356 LQELKIEKLDP
+3356 
-3367 RGVQLAAL
+3367 
-3375 FMSGVDTALFANDA
+3375 
-3389 CGQPVPWEH
+3389 
-3398 CCPWIYFDGKLFQS
+3398 
-3412 KLIKAIREK
+3412 
-3421 APLIDLCDG
+3421 
-3430 QTEQVSKVEKM
+3430 
-3441 RQSILE
+3441 
-3447 GINFNRQAPP
+3447 
-3457 PLLPPPPFVPSM
+3457 
-3469 AAPFYPVP
+3469 
-3477 LYPRTIG
+3477 
-3484 SMQPAAPGRTRGFT
+3484 
-3498 GLHPIPPQGGKLEIA
+3498 
-3513 GMVVGQ
+3513 
-3519 WAGSKPSR
+3519 
-3527 GQGSFG
+3527 
-3533 MQVVSVGGPGKGRGR
+3533 
-3548 DGPGKIPKGNKKVNK
+3548 
-3563 QNLTDGTAKTSEF
+3563 
-3576 GSNSSSSCSRPQ
+3576 
-3588 SQLNGDGGPP
+3588 
-3598 SRANEDPTV
+3598 
-3607 GACPSAASPCALAR
+3607 
-3621 DTDSCNNKSP
+3621 
-3631 FFGTLGGDSERCPEN
+3631 
-3646 KLPFPALQKEE
+3646 